1 MDNIHIIVDDRER
14 RSNTL
19 SILKQ
24 RTDILFTVERLPIGD
39 YFINGWLLIERK
51 QLCDLVESLISGR
64 LFNQA
69 SRLANSGFKTA
80 ILIEGNAR
88 DIANYKVHRH
98 SILGALVTL
107 TIVFGISILRAADSR
122 ESVALMVFAAQQQ
135 IKQLKTDLP
144 RFGRRPKTVK
154 ARQLY
159 ILQGLPSVGPVLAK
173 RLLAHFGSVKG
184 VLSADID
191 ALRNIEG
198 VGKEIAT
205 KIVAVIS

>member
-1 MDNIHIIVDDRER
+1 MDSIRIIADDRER

-19 SILKQ
+19 SVLEQ
-24 RTDILFTVERLPIGD
+24 RTDILLTVERLTVGD
-39 YFINGWLLIERK
+39 YFINSWLLIERK
-51 QLCDLVESLISGR
+51 QVCDLVDSLISGR

-69 SRLANSGFKTA
+69 NRLANSGFKTA

-88 DIANYKVHRH
+88 DIANYKIHRH

-135 IKQLKTDLP
+135 AKQCKLDLP
-144 RFGRRPKTVK
+144 RFGRRSKTAK
-154 ARQLY
+154 ARKIY

-184 VLSADID
+184 VLSADVD
-191 ALRNIEG
+191 ALRGVEG